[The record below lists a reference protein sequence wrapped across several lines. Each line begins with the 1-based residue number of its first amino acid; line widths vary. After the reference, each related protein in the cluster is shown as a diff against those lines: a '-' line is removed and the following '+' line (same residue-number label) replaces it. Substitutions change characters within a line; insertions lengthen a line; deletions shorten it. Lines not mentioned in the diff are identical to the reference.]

1 MAEFARPGPTV
12 SLEAAR
18 DQLLAALH
26 RLTPRPTP
34 LDQALGTVLATE
46 VIASENIPSFA
57 NAAMDGYAVR
67 AADIGEAPGSLRL
80 VGRIAA
86 GHPAT
91 TPLEPGQ
98 AMTITTGAPLPPGA
112 DSVCM
117 VEHAVIDGDDVTLEA
132 GVQVGQHVR
141 HTGEDVTRGSLV
153 FDAGTEIRPAH
164 IGVLASLG
172 VREVTVYPRARVGVL
187 STGDELQS
195 GSGELGDGKIRD
207 SNRHALLALVSG
219 AGCEPIDLGIV
230 GDEEVD
236 IQSALDGA
244 PSTCD
249 AIITSGGVSVGVADH
264 MKTVLGRL
272 SGGSAHWMEVA
283 IKPAKPFGFATIGSA
298 GMPVLCVP
306 GNPVS
311 ALVSFELL
319 ARGAVR
325 FMMGHS
331 VLDRP
336 RWNATAA
343 EPLRRRRDGKV
354 HLVRVLAGVDA
365 GTLMVRPIAGQGS
378 HQLRSTALANALAV
392 LPDGEGMDTGEVVSV
407 ILLEPDAVPD
417 GRSDQ

>member
-18 DQLLAALH
+18 NQLLAALH

-34 LDQALGTVLATE
+34 LDQALGTVLATQ

-80 VGRIAA
+80 AGRIAA

-91 TPLEPGQ
+91 TPLGPGQ

-172 VREVTVYPRARVGVL
+172 VGEVTVYPRARVGVL

-207 SNRHALLALVSG
+207 SNRRALLALVSG

-244 PSTCD
+244 RSTCD

-272 SGGSAHWMEVA
+272 SGGSAHWMEIA
-283 IKPAKPFGFATIGSA
+283 IKPAKPFGFARIGST
-298 GMPVLCVP
+298 GTPVLCVP

-343 EPLRRRRDGKV
+343 KPLRRRRDGKV
-354 HLVRVLAGVDA
+354 HLVRVLASVDA
-365 GTLMVRPIAGQGS
+365 GTLVVRPIAGQGS